1 MAVAPKAQDASRDG
15 LVIRATALVTGGTGG
30 LGSAVTQR
38 LLQAGWRVVVPWI
51 VESELA
57 RLPST
62 HPRLELVEADLF
74 DPDGA
79 AEVVGLAAGDPDTP
93 LTAVA
98 NLVGGFAM
106 GRRVHESPIDE
117 FEHLM
122 RLNLRPTYLTTQ
134 AALPHLMKIG
144 RGSIVAV
151 SAKSAFAPF
160 PGAAGYLTA
169 KAAVWAL
176 VQSLAA
182 EYKDDGIRV
191 NAILP
196 SVIDTP
202 GNRASQPASSRAGWV
217 SPATIADVVAFL
229 FSDEA
234 AAVTGAQIP
243 VPGVG

>member
-1 MAVAPKAQDASRDG
+1 MGSTAV
-15 LVIRATALVTGGTGG
+15 VTGGTGG

-38 LLQAGWRVVVPWI
+38 LLDDGWRVVVPWI

-57 RLPST
+57 RLPA
-62 HPRLELVEADLF
+62 HPQLELVEADLF
-74 DPDGA
+74 DADG
-79 AEVVGLAAGDPDTP
+79 VAGVIDKAVSDPRAP

-106 GRRVHESPIDE
+106 GPRVHETPIDE
-117 FEHLM
+117 FERLL

-134 AALPHLMKIG
+134 AALPHLMKAG
-144 RGSIVAV
+144 GGSIVAV
-151 SAKSAFAPF
+151 SAKAAFAPF
-160 PGAAGYLTA
+160 AGAASYLTA

-176 VQSLAA
+176 VNSLAV
-182 EYKDDGIRV
+182 EYKADGIRV

-202 GNRASQPASSRAGWV
+202 ANREGQPEASRASWV
-217 SPATIADVVAFL
+217 SPASIADVIAFL
-229 FSDEA
+229 FSDQA
-234 AAVTGAQIP
+234 ASITGAQIP

>member
-1 MAVAPKAQDASRDG
+1 M
-15 LVIRATALVTGGTGG
+15 RATAVVTGGTGG

-38 LLQAGWRVVVPWI
+38 LLAAGWRVVVPWI

-57 RLPST
+57 RVPA
-62 HPRLELVEADLF
+62 HPGLELVQADLF
-74 DPDGA
+74 DPDRV
-79 AEVVGLAAGDPDTP
+79 AEVVELAAGDPDAP

-106 GRRVHESPIDE
+106 GQRVHENPIDD
-117 FEHLM
+117 FEYLL

-134 AALPHLMKIG
+134 AALPHLMKAG

-151 SAKSAFAPF
+151 SARATVAPF
-160 PGAAGYLTA
+160 PRAAGYITA

-176 VQSLAA
+176 VQCLAA
-182 EYKDDGIRV
+182 EYNDDRIRV

-196 SVIDTP
+196 TVIDTP
-202 GNRASQPASSRAGWV
+202 GNRAGQPGSDRAGWV
-217 SPATIADVVAFL
+217 SPTAIADVVAFL
-229 FSDEA
+229 LSDDA
-234 AAVTGAQIP
+234 AAITGAQIP